1 MGMYCKL
8 LEYEKDLHS
17 WIKNLENE
25 RCETDLLN
33 HGKYEELYKLYYDI
47 CDEINSYNN

>member
-17 WIKNLENE
+17 WIKELENE
-25 RCETDLLN
+25 RCKTDLLN
-33 HGKYEELYKLYYDI
+33 HGKYEELYKVYYDV
-47 CDEINSYNN
+47 CDEINSYYN